1 MSGPPAPRPDP
12 TPVAARLEALLGAAA
27 VTTAGCEAWA
37 ADGVVPRA
45 VVRPQSAEQAAAV
58 LRVCEEAGAA
68 VIPWGGGTAMALGY
82 PPARADVVLLTERL
96 DAVVDHDPSNLT
108 VTVGAGIALGRL
120 QEVLGAHGQ
129 WLPLEPPLAERATAG
144 GAVASGLNGP
154 RRLAYGSSRDLVIG
168 ARAALARGTVVASG
182 GKTVKNV
189 AGYDTGK
196 LFVGSLGTLGVLTE
210 LTFRLTP
217 RPEASGTLAA
227 WAGGVDAVVGLA
239 RRVFDSPLAPTAV
252 VGINAAAAAR
262 VGRTTAGL
270 LVKAEGVEPGV
281 RRHTRDVAAWAGRAG
296 METETLEGEAEAALW
311 RTVRDTGWWDGADVA
326 LRVSVPPG
334 AAADLAVALA
344 RTLAGG
350 TAMVVHLG
358 VGTLWLVPPA
368 ADAAAQIAALR
379 PLVERAGG
387 HLLLA
392 RAPAALKAAHEVW
405 APGPEARALALM
417 RELKRAFDPRGTLSP
432 GRFVSRL

>member
-1 MSGPPAPRPDP
+1 MSHPPAPRPDP
-12 TPVAARLEALLGAAA
+12 TPAVARLEALLGAGD

-37 ADGVVPRA
+37 VDGTVPRA
-45 VVRPQSAEQAAAV
+45 VVRPRDAEQAAAV
-58 LRVCEEAGAA
+58 LRVCDEAGAA
-68 VIPWGGGTAMALGY
+68 VVPWGGGTAMTLGY

-96 DAVVDHDPSNLT
+96 DAIVDHDPSNLT
-108 VTVGAGIALGRL
+108 VTVGAGIALGGL

-189 AGYDTGK
+189 AGYDVGK
-196 LFVGSLGTLGVLTE
+196 LFVGSLGTLGALTE
-210 LTFRLTP
+210 LTFRLIP
-217 RPEASGTLAA
+217 RPEASRTLAA
-227 WAGGVDAVVGLA
+227 WAGSIDAATALA
-239 RRVFDSPLAPTAV
+239 RRLFDSPLAPAAV
-252 VGINAAAAAR
+252 VAVNAAAAAR
-262 VGRTTAGL
+262 VGRAAAGL
-270 LVKAEGVEPGV
+270 LVKAEGVAPGV
-281 RRHTRDVAAWAGRAG
+281 QRHARDVAAWAAQAG
-296 METETLEGEAEAALW
+296 METETIEGEAETALW
-311 RTVRDTGWWDGADVA
+311 RTVRDAGWWEDVGVA
-326 LRVSVPPG
+326 LRVAVPPG
-334 AAADLAVALA
+334 AAADLAVAVA
-344 RTLAGG
+344 RALPAG

-358 VGTLWLVPPA
+358 VGTLWLGASA
-368 ADAAAQIAALR
+368 ADAAALIASLR
-379 PLVERAGG
+379 PLVERSGG

-392 RAPAALKAAHEVW
+392 RAPAALKAGHEVW

-432 GRFVSRL
+432 GRFVSRR